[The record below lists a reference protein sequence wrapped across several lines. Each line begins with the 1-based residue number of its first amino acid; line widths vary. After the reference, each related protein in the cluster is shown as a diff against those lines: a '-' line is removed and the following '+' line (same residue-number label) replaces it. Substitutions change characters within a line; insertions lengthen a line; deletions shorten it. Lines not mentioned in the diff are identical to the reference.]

1 MRIRPIKSIS
11 GCDYKAV
18 LPALILSVFLLICIT
33 SENVTDSSVLSEG
46 SQRVEQLT
54 LLSVDFNPD
63 GPKGMASN
71 PVSDNEAMAWLP
83 AVSLTGSIGKHTHRD
98 NKRPLDFS
106 SLFSNKKHR
115 DCIKDRNTL
124 SLVDAG
130 LGSLF
135 TLLGEKP
142 SGTS

>member
-11 GCDYKAV
+11 NCDYKAV
-18 LPALILSVFLLICIT
+18 LPALILSVFLLICFT
-33 SENVTDSSVLSEG
+33 SEKVTDSSVLSAG
-46 SQRVEQLT
+46 SGQLEQST
-54 LLSVDFNPD
+54 LLSVDIDTD
-63 GPKGMASN
+63 GPNGMASN
-71 PVSDNEAMAWLP
+71 PVSNNEATAWLA
-83 AVSLTGSIGKHTHRD
+83 AVSLTGSIGKHSHRD

-106 SLFSNKKHR
+106 SLSSDKEHR
-115 DCIKDRNTL
+115 DHAKDRNTL
-124 SLVDAG
+124 SLVDVK